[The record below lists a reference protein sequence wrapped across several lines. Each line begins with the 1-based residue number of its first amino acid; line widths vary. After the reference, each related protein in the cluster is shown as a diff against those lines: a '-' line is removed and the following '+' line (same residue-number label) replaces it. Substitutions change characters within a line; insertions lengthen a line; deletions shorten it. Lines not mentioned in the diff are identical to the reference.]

1 MINVRAAQRY
11 ALAIFRVTEEQ
22 NITDSVS
29 RDFELIQRAIRES
42 HDFFLFLR
50 SPVINTERKK
60 HVFAIL
66 FEGKISD
73 LTLRFIILLTTKNR
87 EGLLSDIIDQYAVL
101 RDRQRGILNIT
112 VQTAVRLTSEQE
124 KDFTSQMGD
133 TTGKNV
139 RMTFTVDPALRGGFT
154 VHYDDTVV
162 DASIQHQLDLLRLK
176 LTEKVS

>member
-11 ALAIFRVTEEQ
+11 ALAIFRVAEEQ
-22 NITDSVS
+22 NIIDIIS
-29 RDFELIQRAIRES
+29 RDFELIHRAIRES
-42 HDFFLFLR
+42 HDFFLFIK
-50 SPVINTERKK
+50 SPIINTERKK

-66 FEGKISD
+66 FEGKIAD
-73 LTLRFIILLTTKNR
+73 LTLRFIILLTMKNR
-87 EGLLSDIIDQYAVL
+87 EGLLNDIIQQYEVL

-124 KDFTSQMGD
+124 KDFARRLGD

-139 RMTFTVDPALRGGFT
+139 RMTFAVDPALRGGFT
-154 VHYDDTVV
+154 VQYNDTVV
-162 DASIQHQLDLLRLK
+162 DASVRHQLDLLKLR